1 MGKKKA
7 PQNDTTGGPL
17 KILEEASGGMKTS
30 ASAIE
35 VRPLSTPDVG
45 NIKAIKL
52 KSGKPS

>member
-17 KILEEASGGMKTS
+17 KILEEASGGMKAS